1 MKFYQN
7 PRFIRTAKRFGKITI
22 VGLVALV
29 MLIYIGL
36 QYSAKPEF
44 CTFCHYMD
52 PYYDSWKTS
61 SHSMVPCVECH
72 YPPSVEQELKGKVKA
87 VASFVQ
93 YFTGVYGKGR
103 PWVEIADGSCLREG
117 CHNRRLLS
125 GRENF
130 GNILFDHTPHLLE
143 MRRGKK
149 LKCTSCH
156 SQIVQGE
163 HMTVTQSTCFL
174 CHFKRVPG
182 EKTLDDCNMCHGA
195 PLSPV
200 QYLGVKFDHSEA
212 LKRGV
217 ECRKC
222 HMNVIQGNG
231 EVSKD
236 RCFSCH
242 TEQEKLEKFNDA
254 LLMHDNHVT
263 KHKVD
268 CLRCHNEIRH
278 ETKAMA
284 QSVEMECVSCHPD
297 QHSAQ
302 KELYSGIG
310 GHGVEYMPDPMFL
323 TKVSC
328 TSCHISH
335 QGNPYQGKTAYPS
348 PAACLSCHGT
358 QYGAILEQWKSQMR
372 NMLEVIL
379 PSLEKSK
386 AELKK
391 SPDHS
396 PDKKARGLIEEAENN
411 VNLVRYG
418 KGVHNIKYS
427 VSLLTVANEKL
438 KEAMQMI
445 GSTYVP
451 KVLPVSQA
459 VIKSECYSCHPGIEE
474 KKTTFQG
481 VSFDH
486 SPHLLKV
493 QLPCERCH
501 SNQRKHGETIL
512 KLNDCR
518 ACHHPDLSVI
528 CATCHGKGP
537 TEAVAYQNV
546 DFLHSHHSEKQGLDC
561 LLCHDLKQGTFGINK
576 KMDCF
581 SCHHPPEGKNC
592 GDCHQIQSQ
601 FFSGEGVLNYEPT
614 PGVMSSIQCPDCHGQ
629 VEQGKTG
636 EIAKTACQNCHDPG
650 YSDTLSLWQKGIA
663 DQIVSLKGK
672 IERLK
677 KDLMDLKSTKG
688 NEENEESLR
697 RALDFSV
704 TRVILVEKDGS
715 LGGHNYLLIKQMLE
729 EAEFKLDEVE
739 KQNR

>member
-1 MKFYQN
+1 
-7 PRFIRTAKRFGKITI
+7 
-22 VGLVALV
+22 
-29 MLIYIGL
+29 
-36 QYSAKPEF
+36 
-44 CTFCHYMD
+44 
-52 PYYDSWKTS
+52 
-61 SHSMVPCVECH
+61 
-72 YPPSVEQELKGKVKA
+72 
-87 VASFVQ
+87 
-93 YFTGVYGKGR
+93 
-103 PWVEIADGSCLREG
+103 
-117 CHNRRLLS
+117 
-125 GRENF
+125 
-130 GNILFDHTPHLLE
+130 
-143 MRRGKK
+143 
-149 LKCTSCH
+149 
-156 SQIVQGE
+156 
-163 HMTVTQSTCFL
+163 
-174 CHFKRVPG
+174 
-182 EKTLDDCNMCHGA
+182 
-195 PLSPV
+195 
-200 QYLGVKFDHSEA
+200 
-212 LKRGV
+212 
-217 ECRKC
+217 
-222 HMNVIQGNG
+222 
-231 EVSKD
+231 
-236 RCFSCH
+236 
-242 TEQEKLEKFNDA
+242 
-254 LLMHDNHVT
+254 
-263 KHKVD
+263 
-268 CLRCHNEIRH
+268 
-278 ETKAMA
+278 
-284 QSVEMECVSCHPD
+284 
-297 QHSAQ
+297 
-302 KELYSGIG
+302 
-310 GHGVEYMPDPMFL
+310 
-323 TKVSC
+323 
-328 TSCHISH
+328 
-335 QGNPYQGKTAYPS
+335 
-348 PAACLSCHGT
+348 
-358 QYGAILEQWKSQMR
+358 
-372 NMLEVIL
+372 
-379 PSLEKSK
+379 
-386 AELKK
+386 
-391 SPDHS
+391 
-396 PDKKARGLIEEAENN
+396 
-411 VNLVRYG
+411 
-418 KGVHNIKYS
+418 
-427 VSLLTVANEKL
+427 
-438 KEAMQMI
+438 MQMI